1 MIDALVFDLDGTLWD
16 AAAASTRGW
25 NRALEQ
31 MGVSSRVTV
40 DDIRSVSGRP
50 FARCVEVLLPE
61 LGPATEHTLRALEE
75 RERIEIEA
83 VGGRLYQG
91 VADGLLQL
99 TVVYRLFLVSN
110 CPGWYLDAFFRASDL
125 RECFTGWDCHGSSGL
140 SKAAMLVDLN
150 DRFDLG
156 YATYVGDTRGDQEAA
171 AQARMEFAFVR
182 YGFGEVGPVPLAFD
196 SFGDLATYYLRLGAG
211 RSTAG
216 LDRDEQV

>member
-1 MIDALVFDLDGTLWD
+1 MTDALVFDLDGTLWD

-61 LGPATEHTLRALEE
+61 LGLATQGTLRLLEE
-75 RERIEIEA
+75 HERVQIEA
-83 VGGRLYQG
+83 AGGRLYEG
-91 VADGLLQL
+91 VADGLQQL
-99 TVVYRLFLVSN
+99 ATVYRLFLVSN

-140 SKAAMLVDLN
+140 SKAAMLVDLK
-150 DRFDLG
+150 DRYDLRC
-156 YATYVGDTRGDQEAA
+156 ATYVGDTRGDGEAA
-171 AQARMEFAFVR
+171 EQAGMEFAFVR
-182 YGFGEVGPVPLAFD
+182 YGFGDVEPVPPAFD
-196 SFGDLATYYLRLGAG
+196 SFGELARYYLSPGGG

-216 LDRDEQV
+216 LSRDGQT

>member
-1 MIDALVFDLDGTLWD
+1 MTEALIFDLDGTLWD

-25 NRALEQ
+25 NRALER

-61 LGPATEHTLRALEE
+61 LGPATEDMLRALEE
-75 RERIEIEA
+75 HERIEIEA

-99 TVVYRLFLVSN
+99 AVMYRLFLVSN

-140 SKAAMLVDLN
+140 SKAAMLADLK
-150 DRFDLG
+150 DTYDLG
-156 YATYVGDTRGDQEAA
+156 CATYVGDTGGDQEAA
-171 AQARMEFAFVR
+171 VQAGMEFAFVR
-182 YGFGEVGPVPLAFD
+182 YGFGEAGPVSLAFD
-196 SFGDLATYYLRLGAG
+196 SFGELATHYLRPGAG

-216 LDRDEQV
+216 LGRDEQI